1 MSLSYGLC
9 EAGYFSADKKSQS
22 VTTVF
27 EQMGLIEASWV
38 AEKNWECCSV
48 GCLYG
53 EGENLVG
60 DVTEGVVV
68 VNAEKES
75 DSSNEG
81 ERDEVSGFLL

>member
-1 MSLSYGLC
+1 M
-9 EAGYFSADKKSQS
+9 
-22 VTTVF
+22 
-27 EQMGLIEASWV
+27 
-38 AEKNWECCSV
+38 
-48 GCLYG
+48 
-53 EGENLVG
+53 G